1 MSILDAILMPFTNP
15 MLLLALAL
23 GTCAGVY
30 VGAIPGLTGTMA
42 ISLLISVTYGWDMYL
57 ALAAMMGIYIGAV
70 YGGSRSAILL
80 NIPGAPAAVAT
91 VFDGYPLAQRGKAA
105 RAIGVSTTQSVIGGL
120 IGSVFLILL
129 TPAISKLAVNFG
141 PMDYLLLG
149 IMGVLMVGALGNSSI
164 TKSFIAACIGILISR
179 IGLDSISGIPRFT
192 FGSHSLLAGVNNV
205 VAMIGLYG
213 FAEALLQVSKG
224 DQVKEV
230 KQDVSRIVPEFG
242 LVIKNAWLTFKCSVI
257 GTVIGALPGAGGSIA
272 AFMAY
277 DHAKKTTKNPEV
289 PFGEGAIEGVIAPE
303 TANNAAVGGALIPML
318 TLGVPGDGI
327 TAILLGAFT
336 MHGFNPGPTLLDKNP
351 EFFYLIAALSIIGNI
366 FLLFFG
372 LTGIKIFAKFCE
384 IPKGRLFPIIVIL
397 AVVGAF
403 TNNNLLSHVAFM
415 MFFGVAGYLLKRFGY
430 PASPMILGM
439 VLGNLLER
447 NMRNAL
453 IAYRGVGGCI
463 ESIFTRPIT
472 LVLFLVIVFTILS
485 KQKWFN
491 ALAAKAKNGIVGIFK
506 KK

>member
-1 MSILDAILMPFTNP
+1 MDSSVLSFVFMPFTQP
-15 MLLLALAL
+15 VLLLALAL

-42 ISLLISVTYGWDMYL
+42 ISLLISVTYGWNMYV
-57 ALAAMMGIYIGAV
+57 ALAAMIGIYIGAV

-105 RAIGVSTTQSVIGGL
+105 QAIGVSTTQSVIGGI
-120 IGSVFLILL
+120 IGTVFLILL

-141 PMDYLLLG
+141 PLDYFLLG
-149 IMGVLMVGALGNSSI
+149 IMGVLMVGALGNSGI
-164 TKSFIAACIGILISR
+164 RKSFIAACIGVLVSR

-192 FGSHSLLAGVNNV
+192 FGSHQLLAGVNNV

-213 FAEALLQVSKG
+213 FAEALMQTGKG
-224 DQVKEV
+224 EETKEV
-230 KQDVSRIVPEFG
+230 KQDVSHIIPEFK
-242 LVIKNAWLTFKCSVI
+242 LMVKNLWLTFKCSVI

-272 AFMAY
+272 AFLAY

-318 TLGVPGDGI
+318 TLGVPGDGV
-327 TAILLGAFT
+327 TAVLLGAFT
-336 MHGFNPGPTLLDKNP
+336 MHGFNPGPTLLTKNP
-351 EFFYLIAALSIIGNI
+351 EFFYLIACLSLVGNL

-397 AVVGAF
+397 SVVGAF
-403 TNNNLLSHVAFM
+403 ATNNLLSHVAFM
-415 MFFGVAGYLLKRFGY
+415 IFFGVVGYILKRFGY
-430 PASPMILGM
+430 PASPMVLGI
-439 VLGNLLER
+439 VLGNLLEK

-453 IAYRGVGGCI
+453 IVYRGIGGCI
-463 ESIFTRPIT
+463 KSIFTRPIT
-472 LVLFLVIVFTILS
+472 FVLFLVIVFTIVS
-485 KQKWFN
+485 KQAWFRKLTDRIASKWK
-491 ALAAKAKNGIVGIFK
+491 KA
-506 KK
+506 